1 MTFLALQFYT
11 LLSFYQYKIIN
22 QATFYTR
29 NHEENFRRDM
39 FPTVEEKVHV
49 YIKFHTGQN
58 RRRCVQREWSS
69 LFIFSATPPPTIC
82 ATAAPA
88 GASTPV
94 VSPPPPP
101 SSAPPHCVFLA
112 QRSAVLLS
120 SPGSRSSHSHLRL
133 IGSFWST
140 KNSDL
145 RPRGAANLAGAARA
159 AQLQGKREVVHHAA
173 CISFRS
179 RR

>member
-1 MTFLALQFYT
+1 MKRTSEETCFQLWRKKFMYISNFTLDKTGGGAFNESGAVCSFSLRPHHQPSVQLQHQRGPPHQLFHP
-11 LLSFYQYKIIN
+11 LL
-22 QATFYTR
+22 R
-29 NHEENFRRDM
+29 
-39 FPTVEEKVHV
+39 
-49 YIKFHTGQN
+49 
-58 RRRCVQREWSS
+58 
-69 LFIFSATPPPTIC
+69 L
-82 ATAAPA
+82 
-88 GASTPV
+88 
-94 VSPPPPP
+94 
-101 SSAPPHCVFLA
+101 PHCVFLA